1 MADLP
6 KRVDHTRT
14 TLARYSFSG
23 ENHTRWIS
31 HCPKSSPGGDFR
43 LSYSFAETM
52 LMKTQMPLGHKVMTA
67 FKAVMK
73 YYKKTWSSN
82 LKEVISSCHL
92 KTIAFWHFE
101 KTSQESWTVETLV
114 HHLITLLE
122 ELAKL

>member
-14 TLARYSFSG
+14 TLARYSFSEKITQG
-23 ENHTRWIS
+23 GFHIV
-31 HCPKSSPGGDFR
+31 PKSSPCGDFR

-52 LMKTQMPLGHKVMTA
+52 LMKTLMPLGHKVMTA
-67 FKAVMK
+67 FKAVMIK

-82 LKEVISSCHL
+82 LKEVISCCHL

-101 KTSQESWTVETLV
+101 KTSQESWTVETL
-114 HHLITLLE
+114 
-122 ELAKL
+122 EL